1 VLAGCLSPD
10 STRQTVAERLEAQ
23 ACGWEGAAMKTNC
36 WMTELHAL
44 AARFTGYGFNADL
57 ATITMADA
65 WGLYLFLMR
74 LAGAD

>member
-1 VLAGCLSPD
+1 
-10 STRQTVAERLEAQ
+10 
-23 ACGWEGAAMKTNC
+23 MKTNC